1 MKHLLILFI
10 IFYPLY
16 LYVNHAAKKH
26 AATIAAITRLNPY
39 GMIEEG
45 QSRLMEG
52 DLVVRMNRDPSSRF
66 IKYFNHKD
74 KNYSHS
80 GIVLFEHEYP
90 YVYHIIDGEENP
102 DQKMRKDSLS
112 HFCNPRKNAAYGIYR
127 YDLSVAEIYKLKEII
142 HGWYAKGL
150 RFDSAFS
157 LATDDKM
164 YCSEMISK
172 ALTEATGKRIS
183 IEQTQLTMVEASFLT
198 AYTHLPISYTN
209 RLPIIPI
216 DALYVNPY
224 CRLIKKYAY

>member
-1 MKHLLILFI
+1 MKHLLILLL

-16 LYVNHAAKKH
+16 LLLGHAAEKH

-39 GMIEEG
+39 GMIEDG
-45 QSRLMEG
+45 QSRLREG

-74 KNYSHS
+74 KNYSHA
-80 GIVLFEHEYP
+80 GIVLFEHGYP

-102 DQKMRKDSLS
+102 DKKMRKDSLR
-112 HFCNPRKNAAYGIYR
+112 HFCNPRKNVAYGIYR
-127 YDLSVAEIYKLKEII
+127 YNMSADEISKLKDIVHE
-142 HGWYAKGL
+142 WYTCGV
-150 RFDSAFS
+150 RFDSLFS
-157 LATDDKM
+157 LQSDDRM

-172 ALTEATGKRIS
+172 AVTEATGKRILF
-183 IEQTQLTMVEASFLT
+183 EQTQLSTAEASFLT

-209 RLPIIPI
+209 RLRIIPI

-224 CRLIKKYAY
+224 CRLIIKYEY